1 MSERPIESAHPLEG
15 TGRRGA
21 GAAGHAGQA
30 DQHDPTASQR
40 ALADQVA
47 DRVYELL
54 QEELRLER
62 ERSGA
67 RAARRRLR

>member
-1 MSERPIESAHPLEG
+1 MSERPIASAHPLEG

-21 GAAGHAGQA
+21 GEAGGAEQA
-30 DQHDPTASQR
+30 DGQDPAASQR
-40 ALADQVA
+40 ALAQRVA

-62 ERSGA
+62 ERSGG
-67 RAARRRLR
+67 RAVRRGRC